1 MSEDDGGPGDWEEKA
16 PVAVRPFRPSLK
28 QRRENKATL
37 KSKTNAKKPIVK
49 PPSAKIREWMD
60 SLSPEAKTL
69 YSGIGGTKR
78 IDDDVPNF
86 IACEAE
92 DVMQNGNAWIVLGGD
107 RSGNPGTGFQGV
119 GNTHCAAIDMV
130 AGRMG
135 GRASKKDALNRT
147 VYVNPNFTLDAAR
160 VYISQKS
167 DIDHY
172 LKLVEGKVGNTSYER
187 PSSCV
192 ALKADAIRIVGR
204 EGIKL
209 VTCTDTENSQ
219 TGEVAVNYG
228 IDLIANNDDEDMQP
242 LVKGDNLAKCLKDIY
257 EAIGSVRKIL
267 HSFLVSQKDFNQALM
282 THTHIVPVVGT
293 SAPSPL
299 VVAKGAKS
307 MIDQVVNAEA
317 QIYNLMMKLNFA
329 ETAALEDGGAKWICS
344 KYNFTN

>member
-1 MSEDDGGPGDWEEKA
+1 MSEDNGGPGDWEEKHPIA
-16 PVAVRPFRPSLK
+16 SRPFRPSLK
-28 QRRENKATL
+28 QRRENKAAL

-49 PPSAKIREWMD
+49 PPSTKIREWMD

-78 IDDDVPNF
+78 LDDDVPNF

-119 GNTHCAAIDMV
+119 GNTHCSAIDLV

-135 GRASKKDALNRT
+135 GRATKKDALNRT

-160 VYISQKS
+160 IYISQKS

-172 LKLVEGKVGNTSYER
+172 LKLAEGKVGNTSYER
-187 PSSCV
+187 ASSCV

-228 IDLIANNDDEDMQP
+228 IDLIANNDDSDMQP
-242 LVKGDNLAKCLKDIY
+242 LVKGDNLARCLKSVYESIGDI
-257 EAIGSVRKIL
+257 RKIL

-282 THTHIVPVVGT
+282 KHTHIAPVVGQT
-293 SAPSPL
+293 APDIEC
-299 VVAKGAKS
+299 VQKGVKT

-317 QIYNLMMKLNFA
+317 QIYQQMLKQNFV
-329 ETAALEDGGAKWICS
+329 ETSALEDGGAKWICS